1 MELQDPYCLSRD
13 FFHGLCE
20 EVRFHEHSRK
30 YLSPAQYKVLKSYY
44 RKYNEKNA
52 EYYGHH
58 YAQRLRHV
66 VKLILDLPSPM
77 VLDAGCGVGSETIL
91 FGLLGADVTGVDLSK
106 ERLNVAKARI
116 PFYEDRY
123 GIKLHTRFHLKN
135 ILRYYADEKFDIIWA
150 NEFISHVHPVED
162 FFEVA
167 AKNLK
172 QRGYIIICDTNGMN
186 PYAKFSAWKA
196 HRKGGLYSWEID
208 PDSLEPVP
216 YARERLLSILQC
228 KKLLEQCG
236 FEICSF
242 YSSGYSSRFP
252 YFHKLAK
259 NLEDVINKMPI
270 LRLLGVIY
278 VVIGKKK

>member
-1 MELQDPYCLSRD
+1 MKLQDLYCLSRD

-44 RKYNEKNA
+44 YRHVKNVD
-52 EYYGHH
+52 YYGHH

-66 VKLILDLPSPM
+66 VRLILDLPSPM

-91 FGLLGADVTGVDLSK
+91 FGLLGAKVTGVELNE
-106 ERLNVAKARI
+106 ERLGVAEARVSY
-116 PFYEDRY
+116 YEDKY
-123 GIKLHTRFHLKN
+123 GTKLRTRFHLKN
-135 ILRYYADEKFDIIWA
+135 ILKYHEDEKFDLIWA

-172 QRGYIIICDTNGMN
+172 QRGYIMICDTNGMN